1 MSSTPAYNPRLV
13 RAFEQA
19 CLESGFRDF
28 MPAGM
33 LGHFVRQIIPSSVR
47 DNVLDTDQFY
57 RWVRQEYSIPDHIFS
72 RAFSRA
78 KDSLA
83 EIGYDLK
90 PPEGFDPGMDDAVR
104 DWFRSELKEVV
115 YADLKDEM
123 ENDIRE
129 QLRQELRPEVH
140 RELRRQFEQEE
151 LASGGVEVEI
161 DIDVDEEEAAEAVE
175 AQECPEAVQEV
186 AGDLQTDTDEIPE
199 ALSVEDLEEEDAVP
213 LFEDEYYKGPVS
225 YYGDESQSEAEEDYD
240 DIFASTS
247 EDFFSGWGS
256 AAGPD
261 QGKDKSGGMSVEDHL
276 QLIKQIRNE
285 LSASIKEELLADLSR
300 LARLQEEKDRREVL
314 KQRLSDPEYCLS
326 RIGEFLFPGETETF
340 ERVKHLINPG
350 EWQPLILAREED
362 SLPFTDELA
371 RVKSV
376 IREALQIKADIE
388 QTASSPSYHH
398 STAGREGSRSLQGV
412 LGEADK
418 LLDYSLQSI
427 SALLRD
433 KIPRPVLTDYYD

>member
-1 MSSTPAYNPRLV
+1 MI

-28 MPAGM
+28 MPATM

-78 KDSLA
+78 KDSLS
-83 EIGYDLK
+83 EMGYDLK
-90 PPEGFDPGMDDAVR
+90 PPEGFDPGMNDAVR

-151 LASGGVEVEI
+151 LDSGVVEVEI
-161 DIDVDEEEAAEAVE
+161 DIDVDEDDEGVAEAVE
-175 AQECPEAVQEV
+175 AKRYPESLQEV
-186 AGDLQTDTDEIPE
+186 TGDLQTDTDEIPE
-199 ALSVEDLEEEDAVP
+199 ALSAEDLEEEDAVP

-247 EDFFSGWGS
+247 EDFFSGWGAS
-256 AAGPD
+256 AGPARGD
-261 QGKDKSGGMSVEDHL
+261 AKSRGMSVDDHL
-276 QLIKQIRNE
+276 ELIKRIRSE
-285 LSASIKEELLADLSR
+285 LSASIKEELLADLTR
-300 LARLQEEKDRREVL
+300 LARIQEEKERREVL
-314 KQRLSDPEYCLS
+314 KERLSDPEYCLS
-326 RIGEFLFPGETETF
+326 RIGEFLFPGESEVF
-340 ERVKHLINPG
+340 ERVKHLINPL

-362 SLPFTDELA
+362 PLPVTDELA

-388 QTASSPSYHH
+388 QTASSVPYHE
-398 STAGREGSRSLQGV
+398 SAAGREGARSLQGV

-418 LLDYSLQSI
+418 ILDYSLQSI

-433 KIPRPVLTDYYD
+433 KIPRPVLTDFYEVDKEV